1 MSNHTANSS
10 WEATTVKATAAALL
24 GILLTLTACS
34 ARDPF
39 DPESGLRIAVEDP
52 DKRLGSA
59 PWTIAVFN
67 PYLGPEEKHAVWAQG
82 TAAPGKAYV
91 VLRRRDEDVWR
102 ILDFMTRD
110 ELDFGLVLPT
120 LRRDGYWLARLKH
133 GTPSGD
139 TAGTARFCQWGSI
152 VPVDGAESLGL
163 QSRPVKKEYGFEYEV
178 TVRIPGASVP
188 R

>member
-1 MSNHTANSS
+1 MA
-10 WEATTVKATAAALL
+10 
-24 GILLTLTACS
+24 LTLTACS
-34 ARDPF
+34 VRDQF

-67 PYLGPEEKHAVWAQG
+67 PYLGPEEKLAVWAQG
-82 TAAPGKAYV
+82 TAAPGQAYV

-102 ILDFMTRD
+102 ILDFMARD

-120 LRRDGYWLARLKH
+120 LRKDGYWLARLKH

-139 TAGTARFCQWGSI
+139 TGTARFCPWGSI
-152 VPVDGAESLGL
+152 VPDDGVESLGL
-163 QSRPVKKEYGFEYEV
+163 QSHPVKKEYGFEYEV
-178 TVRIPGASVP
+178 TVRIPGAPVGAVP